1 MKSNLSQVKIATSR
15 ITRTFVM
22 GLIACLLLTSVH
34 LVGFVRSNK
43 RSGPAEAKF
52 VIMGSTALSKGL
64 LSQFVNYRVL
74 WLRSRRMKSN
84 HKR

>member
-1 MKSNLSQVKIATSR
+1 MKSNLSQVTIATSPISRR
-15 ITRTFVM
+15 IVT

-43 RSGPAEAKF
+43 VSGPPGANF
-52 VIMGSTALSKGL
+52 LIMGSTALSEGL

-74 WLRSRRMKSN
+74 WAAFPVDEV
-84 HKR
+84 